1 MSRIGR
7 KPILIPEGVI
17 VEISGGIVKVKGPK
31 GESLRVFRD
40 EIGIEKKDNLLVLSV
55 KKPTKLARALWGTYA
70 SHIKN
75 MISGVTSGFSK
86 RLEIQGIGFR
96 AAAEGRG
103 LNLSLG
109 FSHPVKFQ
117 APDGVALLIEKNII
131 TVSGVDKE
139 KVGQA
144 AAQIRALKPPEP
156 YKGKGIRYEGEFVRR
171 KAGKKAVGTG
181 A

>member
-1 MSRIGR
+1 MSRIGK
-7 KPILIPEGVI
+7 KPILIPDGVT
-17 VEISGGIVKVKGPK
+17 VEISGDFVKIKGPK
-31 GESLRVFRD
+31 GELSRAFRD
-40 EIGIEKKDNLLVLSV
+40 EIGIENKDKAVILSIKKT
-55 KKPTKLARALWGTYA
+55 TKLARALWGTYA

-75 MISGVTSGFSK
+75 MIGGVTSGFSK
-86 RLEIQGIGFR
+86 RLEIQGIGFK
-96 AAAEGRG
+96 AALEGQG

-117 APDGVALLIEKNII
+117 TPQGVALLVEKNII
-131 TVSGVDKE
+131 TVSGADKE
-139 KVGQA
+139 KVGQV

-156 YKGKGIRYEGEFVRR
+156 YKGKGIRYEGEVVRR